1 MNLGD
6 GLKLETQILDGK
18 PKLILASCAVDSKV
32 NKQVCY
38 KSRTQK
44 HSLRNKQTGQ
54 ILKSTQSTNVKIEKC
69 LPKNRTGTGFLLTKG
84 DRKPGNLPPGKPT
97 SDSPKENK
105 DHALI
110 IQESEIGKQD
120 TQKTNISIK
129 KTVVSNTKQ
138 KSQKKHN
145 ITAEDLRNSLV
156 CLTQDQLQQ
165 ILLAARQ
172 GTKAVSEDQDDKEG
186 QTIQASLDTNAMNNE
201 TDGNMGLHQ
210 TSGGDSLEV
219 KKDSVL
225 NEKEA
230 AAMQE
235 ELKLDIR
242 NNERWQQGDMFST
255 LGERER
261 DKNLLEAKKS
271 QWKKELDEQVALKKK
286 QKENFQDQANY
297 LSGRHSADN
306 EKLEKQTTDQLKV
319 VLPAESS
326 ISSDED
332 KRMMTSLDKEISH
345 VAPVSYGSNSKTSNF
360 SSSNIPAAIRTAFV
374 LGEATPL
381 EHPFS
386 ATKREQ
392 QKKWLEE
399 LNKQREE
406 VALRKMQEKQKY
418 SEVEE
423 HDRWAM
429 HFDSFKKPDQPL
441 PLNISPMQQSDTLY
455 ASPEPHE
462 TIDRSST
469 LSNLSYPGSEFL
481 GKATEDIS
489 LRQNQKTSFLRS
501 MTALLDPIQIE
512 ERERRRQKQLE
523 HQKAIAAQVEE
534 KRRQKLMEEERK
546 QKEEQ
551 EEERRMIQE
560 REQMQK
566 QFEEE
571 MLKQKQKEEVLT
583 LKKKEIYQSM
593 QRAQEQ
599 ALRLKREQRM
609 QALAK
614 KGHDISKLQ
623 RNLDG
628 NTSHWN
634 YNRAPSSLSDLN
646 PDDIH
651 SETGDKAYQAM
662 KALIW
667 PRKETAV
674 QTDDCGIG
682 KNTSSEAYTMP
693 GVQGEN
699 IDHDSPDIS
708 IEFKEQLNNASIK
721 RKKKFSY
728 GRCFNK

>member
-32 NKQVCY
+32 NKQQVCY

-306 EKLEKQTTDQLKV
+306 EKLEKQTTDQLK
-319 VLPAESS
+319 
-326 ISSDED
+326 
-332 KRMMTSLDKEISH
+332 
-345 VAPVSYGSNSKTSNF
+345 
-360 SSSNIPAAIRTAFV
+360 
-374 LGEATPL
+374 
-381 EHPFS
+381 
-386 ATKREQ
+386 
-392 QKKWLEE
+392 
-399 LNKQREE
+399 
-406 VALRKMQEKQKY
+406 
-418 SEVEE
+418 VEE